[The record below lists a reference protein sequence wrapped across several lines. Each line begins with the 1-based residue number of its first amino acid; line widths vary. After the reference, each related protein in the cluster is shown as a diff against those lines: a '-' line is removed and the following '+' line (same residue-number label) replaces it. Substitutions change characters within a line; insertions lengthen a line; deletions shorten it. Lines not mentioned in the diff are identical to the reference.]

1 MRLYLKL
8 SRNKEIIPF
17 NYQPYLTGAIHKWI
31 GSKNEIHD
39 SLSLHSFSWLQN
51 VNIKNNQGINLTE
64 ESYFFISAYN
74 ELLIKKI
81 LKGILADPELCF
93 GSRIHDVQV
102 ADDAQFST
110 KERFFAASPVFI
122 KRRFDNKEK
131 HITYD
136 DPKSSMFLTETLQKK
151 LVTAGLSAENV
162 NVAFD
167 NSYHSAKTKVI
178 NYKEIGNRVNICPVI
193 IKGAPEQIAFAW
205 NVGVGN
211 STGIGFGALK

>member
-8 SRNKEIIPF
+8 SKNREIVPF

-31 GSKNEIHD
+31 GSKNDIHD
-39 SLSLHSFSWLQN
+39 SLSLYSFSWLQN
-51 VNIKNNQGINLTE
+51 VNIKNNQGINLTGD
-64 ESYFFISAYN
+64 SYFFISAYN

-93 GSRIHDVQV
+93 DSRVHDVQV
-102 ADDAQFST
+102 VENPQFST
-110 KERFFAASPVFI
+110 SEKFFTASPVFI
-122 KRRFDNKEK
+122 KRRFENKEK
-131 HITYD
+131 HITYN
-136 DPKSSMFLTETLQKK
+136 DPKSSEFLTETLQKK
-151 LVTAGLSAENV
+151 LVAAGLSAENI

-167 NSYHSAKTKVI
+167 NIYHSAKTKVI